1 MVPLKQQFS
10 LAALMLGGA
19 FTISLLLYITR
30 PPTELAEPEYRPVSV
45 DAALVVRENLRIPVQ
60 AQGTVAPLRATSL
73 QSEVSGQIIE
83 TAENFLVGEFIAK
96 GDMLLRIDPRDYQTS
111 LLRAQAAVKSAESNL
126 IQEQGRAEVAL
137 REWQNLPK
145 GSQRTQSATDLYL
158 RKPQLEMAESQLL
171 AAKADLQTAHDN
183 LERTT
188 IRAPYDALIRAKH
201 SELGQYMRSGT
212 PLAEIFS
219 VDQAEVRLP
228 IPQAA
233 LSYLDLPTGLQRFQ
247 GGTAVDLFTNVGGE
261 INHWSARAH
270 RTEAVFDERS
280 RALYLVARIDD
291 PYAIANPSAQAL
303 RMGTFVNANIE
314 GREIPNLVALPR
326 YILRAGNLLWVIDSN
341 NVLRN
346 REVRL
351 LRSSGDQIYV
361 SEGLDEGDLVCLT
374 LMDPSF
380 TGATVTIESTTATDK
395 LRLIEQELQMPVPSA
410 VDGGVSSQ

>member
-83 TAENFLVGEFIAK
+83 TAENFLVGGFIAK

-158 RKPQLEMAESQLL
+158 RKPQLEMAKSQLL
-171 AAKADLQTAHDN
+171 AAKADLQTARDN

-188 IRAPYDALIRAKH
+188 IRAPNDALIRTKH
-201 SELGQYMRSGT
+201 SELGQ
-212 PLAEIFS
+212 
-219 VDQAEVRLP
+219 
-228 IPQAA
+228 
-233 LSYLDLPTGLQRFQ
+233 
-247 GGTAVDLFTNVGGE
+247 
-261 INHWSARAH
+261 
-270 RTEAVFDERS
+270 
-280 RALYLVARIDD
+280 
-291 PYAIANPSAQAL
+291 
-303 RMGTFVNANIE
+303 
-314 GREIPNLVALPR
+314 
-326 YILRAGNLLWVIDSN
+326 
-341 NVLRN
+341 
-346 REVRL
+346 
-351 LRSSGDQIYV
+351 
-361 SEGLDEGDLVCLT
+361 
-374 LMDPSF
+374 
-380 TGATVTIESTTATDK
+380 
-395 LRLIEQELQMPVPSA
+395 
-410 VDGGVSSQ
+410 

>member
-19 FTISLLLYITR
+19 LIISLLLYITR

-45 DAALVVRENLRIPVQ
+45 DAALVVNENLRIPVQ

-83 TAENFLVGEFIAK
+83 TAENFLVGGFIAE
-96 GDMLLRIDPRDYQTS
+96 GDMLLRIDPRDYKTG
-111 LLRAQAAVKSAESNL
+111 LLRAQSAVKSAESNL
-126 IQEQGRAEVAL
+126 VQEQGRAEVAL
-137 REWQNLPK
+137 REWKNLPK

-171 AAKADLQTAHDN
+171 AAKADLQTARDN

-201 SELGQYMRSGT
+201 SELGQYVRPGT

-219 VDQAEVRLP
+219 IDQAEVRLP
-228 IPQAA
+228 IPQTA
-233 LSYLDLPTGLQRFQ
+233 LNYLDLPSGLQHFQ
-247 GGTAVDLFTNVGGE
+247 GRTAVDLFTNVGGE
-261 INHWSARAH
+261 INQWSARAH

-280 RALYLVARIDD
+280 RVLYLVARIDD
-291 PYAIANPSAQAL
+291 PYAIADPSLQPL
-303 RMGTFVNANIE
+303 RMGTFVNAKVE

-351 LRSSGDQIYV
+351 LRSSGDQIYI

-380 TGATVTIESTTATDK
+380 TGATVTIESTIPTDQ
-395 LRLIEQELQMPVPSA
+395 LRLIDQEKQMPASSATDSGTPS
-410 VDGGVSSQ
+410 Q